1 MHFFIHTFNSV
12 WQSNRHSN
20 TNKQTNKQ
28 TNVQTNEHIHIKDTY
43 VNNLSRVIVILA
55 NYPFKIE
62 RKKNTCKFSRWI
74 LRRRY
79 IILTL
84 LFGTVK
90 LANMP
95 RQFCNICRWNFEKI
109 SIRSQVNSEKTFFWR
124 PFWIFTMKPEAE
136 FQRLFIPM
144 FVNMKIEK
152 MPQNFENFSIRSRVI
167 CEKPLLN
174 VHFEFSRPNRK

>member
-109 SIRSQVNSEKTFFWR
+109 SIRSQVNSEK
-124 PFWIFTMKPEAE
+124 PFLAAILNFYDETGSWISKTVYTNVRQYENWKNAAE
-136 FQRLFIPM
+136 FW
-144 FVNMKIEK
+144 KY
-152 MPQNFENFSIRSRVI
+152 
-167 CEKPLLN
+167 LN
-174 VHFEFSRPNRK
+174 

>member
-109 SIRSQVNSEKTFFWR
+109 SIRSQVNSEKTSFGG
-124 PFWIFTMKPEAE
+124 
-136 FQRLFIPM
+136 
-144 FVNMKIEK
+144 
-152 MPQNFENFSIRSRVI
+152 
-167 CEKPLLN
+167 
-174 VHFEFSRPNRK
+174 HFEFLRWNRKLNFKDCLYQCSSIWKLKKCRRILKISQLDLELFAKNLF